1 MNDNCE
7 SCQVSARV
15 DRLEKEFDSYRENS
29 SETHKEMF
37 KRLGDLE
44 QARASMETMLEGMDA
59 KLDKLISWRE
69 VQDDKPNKLL
79 DKLKESAIWMF
90 LAAVIGV
97 VLGRIGL

>member
-1 MNDNCE
+1 MSENCE

-15 DRLEKEFDSYRENS
+15 DRLEKEFDNYRDNS

-59 KLDKLISWRE
+59 KLDKLVSWRE
-69 VQDDKPNKLL
+69 DQDDKPNKLL
-79 DKLKESAIWMF
+79 DKLKESAIWMV

>member
-44 QARASMETMLEGMDA
+44 QARTSMETMLEGMDA
-59 KLDKLISWRE
+59 KLDKLVFWKE

-79 DKLKESAIWMF
+79 DKLKESAIWMA

>member
-59 KLDKLISWRE
+59 KLDKLVFWKE

-79 DKLKESAIWMF
+79 DKLKESAIWMA